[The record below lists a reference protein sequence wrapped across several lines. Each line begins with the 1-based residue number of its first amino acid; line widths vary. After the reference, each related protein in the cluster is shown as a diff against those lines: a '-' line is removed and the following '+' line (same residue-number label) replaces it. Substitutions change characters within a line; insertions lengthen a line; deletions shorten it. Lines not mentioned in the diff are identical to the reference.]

1 MKQNKR
7 DRRSQRTRQ
16 LVLSATLALLF
27 ERRYDEITVQ
37 DILDRANIG
46 RSTFYTHYFD
56 KQDVLTSIVEQQ
68 IELLTQQLAERNA
81 EHTLIPSLEMFQH
94 VQRHE
99 QYFRA
104 MLRGEAGE
112 PFWEAAQSGM
122 TRAIEQALAGIVTIG
137 VTPRVPVP
145 IVAQY
150 LAGALLNLLKWW
162 VVAESHYSPEQMDEM
177 FQRLALPGMWAT
189 LDRQQVS

>member
-1 MKQNKR
+1 MKQDKR

-16 LVLSATLALLF
+16 LVLSATLDLLF

-56 KQDVLTSIVEQQ
+56 KQDVLASIVEQQ
-68 IELLTQQLAERNA
+68 IELLSQQFAERGSG
-81 EHTLIPSLEMFQH
+81 ETLIPSLELFHH

-112 PFWEAAQSGM
+112 AFWESAQNGLS
-122 TRAIEQALAGIVTIG
+122 RAIAQALAARVTEG
-137 VTPRVPVP
+137 VSPRVSLPL
-145 IVAQY
+145 VAQY

-162 VVAESHYSPEQMDEM
+162 VVAESPYSPEQMDEM
-177 FQRLALPGMWAT
+177 FQRLALPGVWAT
-189 LDRQQVS
+189 LGGQ

>member
-1 MKQNKR
+1 MKQDKR

-16 LVLSATLALLF
+16 LVLSATLDLLF

-68 IELLTQQLAERNA
+68 IELLSQQLGERGAEQ
-81 EHTLIPSLEMFQH
+81 TLIPSLELFQH

-112 PFWEAAQSGM
+112 AFWEAAQ
-122 TRAIEQALAGIVTIG
+122 T
-137 VTPRVPVP
+137 
-145 IVAQY
+145 
-150 LAGALLNLLKWW
+150 
-162 VVAESHYSPEQMDEM
+162 
-177 FQRLALPGMWAT
+177 
-189 LDRQQVS
+189 